1 MRVAVIGTGL
11 IGASVALAARRAG
24 LADVRGWDADAGML
38 ATAADRGAVAPA
50 ASAEAAAAD
59 SDLVVVAVPV
69 ALLSD
74 AAEAALAAAPEATVT
89 DVGSTRRHS
98 RGPSPIRASSVAIPL
113 PGRKS
118 VDRRAR
124 ARISSTAR
132 RGS

>member
-1 MRVAVIGTGL
+1 L

-50 ASAEAAAAD
+50 PSAEAAAAD

-89 DVGSTRRHS
+89 DVGSTKAALARTIADPRFVGGTRS
-98 RGPSPIRASSVAIPL
+98 
-113 PGRKS
+113 PGR
-118 VDRRAR
+118 RFEGPRAR
-124 ARISSTAR
+124 APICSTAP